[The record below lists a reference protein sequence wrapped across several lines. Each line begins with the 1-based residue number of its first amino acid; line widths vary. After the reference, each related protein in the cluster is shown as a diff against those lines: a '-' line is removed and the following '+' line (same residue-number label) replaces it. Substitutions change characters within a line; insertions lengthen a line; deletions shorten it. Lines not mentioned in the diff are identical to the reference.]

1 MWLSKYLMIVHRPRI
16 SLAQGVSSSWDSIST
31 CSDEGTV
38 RGSSPT
44 NWQEW
49 RSRCHAL
56 GTNRCSR
63 PSIPWNITQK
73 GRRKGEVWIGN
84 IVVEDEAY
92 CKIICK
98 YHNQNFVVH
107 ILTETSLN
115 SPQIE
120 GPTEQNKKIRRH
132 RGASQ
137 NVNLN
142 LFHRQ
147 TRTFLLTAIPRR
159 PPKLYSTHKKARS
172 NCSMKSLH

>member
-1 MWLSKYLMIVHRPRI
+1 MIVHRPRI
-16 SLAQGVSSSWDSIST
+16 SLAQGVSNSWHSILT

-49 RSRCHAL
+49 RNRCHAL

-63 PSIPWNITQK
+63 PSIPWIITPK
-73 GRRKGEVWIGN
+73 RRRKGEVKIGN
-84 IVVEDEAY
+84 IVIEDEAY
-92 CKIICK
+92 CIIN
-98 YHNQNFVVH
+98 NQNFVVH
-107 ILTETSLN
+107 ILTKISLN
-115 SPQIE
+115 PPQIKW
-120 GPTEQNKKIRRH
+120 PTEQNKKTRRH
-132 RGASQ
+132 WGASQ

-159 PPKLYSTHKKARS
+159 PPRLYSAHRKARS
-172 NCSMKSLH
+172 NCSIKRFTSDNC